1 MPKTLQP
8 DPKLKTLRQTGTLNA
23 RSEDVKDPLFQENEF
38 FDPRDLLQV
47 KYEMLRRVKVDNA
60 SVTDVSSGFAFSRVA
75 FYQAQKRFDMDGLA
89 GLLPQRRGPKQAHK
103 LTPEVVDYIE
113 KAIAEDAHLR
123 VQDLVERVNQ
133 HFGVSVH
140 SRSIERALERRQKK
154 S

>member
-1 MPKTLQP
+1 MPKTLQD
-8 DPKLKTLRQTGTLNA
+8 DPKLKVLRETGTLNP

-75 FYQAQKRFDMDGLA
+75 FYQARKRFDMDGVA

-103 LTPEVVDYIE
+103 LTPRVVDYIE
-113 KAIAEDAHLR
+113 KAIAEDAPLR
-123 VQDLVERVNQ
+123 VQDLVERLNQ